1 LEKTVIGRLR
11 GVLVDKQ
18 PPYLMIEVQG
28 VGYDLEASLATFYRL
43 PEVGAQVTLYT
54 HLAVREDAHTLYG
67 FAALSERRLFRSL
80 IKVSGVGAKLAL
92 LILSGMTVENFT
104 HCVQENDV
112 AAFIRLPGIGK
123 KTAERLLVE
132 MRDRIS
138 DVTSWDAVD
147 IKRMD
152 GAPSAPA
159 SPIDDAINALVALG
173 YKLPDAARMVKAI
186 DSEGLSSETLIRQA
200 LQATV
205 RTQPKSHP

>member
-1 LEKTVIGRLR
+1 MIGRLK
-11 GVLVDKQ
+11 GVLVEKR

-67 FAALSERRLFRSL
+67 FAALSERSLFRSL

-104 HCVQENDV
+104 RCIQENDI
-112 AAFIRLPGIGK
+112 AAFTRLPGIGK

-132 MRDRIS
+132 MRDRIA
-138 DVTSWDAVD
+138 DVTSWDSVD
-147 IKRMD
+147 TRHL
-152 GAPSAPA
+152 GGTTSALV

-200 LQATV
+200 LQASV
-205 RTQPKSHP
+205 RR